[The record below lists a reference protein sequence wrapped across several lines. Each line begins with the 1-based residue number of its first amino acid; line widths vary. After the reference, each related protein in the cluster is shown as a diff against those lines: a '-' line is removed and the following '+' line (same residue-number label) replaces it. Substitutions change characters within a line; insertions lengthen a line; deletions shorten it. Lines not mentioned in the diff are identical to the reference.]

1 MINIRYA
8 LPMVAACAA
17 MSLML
22 NGCGDKPADATKQN
36 SATSK
41 TIAQAPNSDPGRNI
55 DETFLPTQREKRIQ
69 LEQMIQSFWNDK
81 SGDPKTMRKLILSR
95 KGEIL
100 TTKRNIRNSQLF
112 TDAQKDSLI
121 KSLDEESLK
130 LATDLSAFSQQN

>member
-100 TTKRNIRNSQLF
+100 TTK
-112 TDAQKDSLI
+112 QKDSLI